1 MNLSESSVVVAEGT
15 LSWCCLADAVFVC
28 SELTCLSKGYNKMQ
42 SKARDDGF
50 C

>member
-1 MNLSESSVVVAEGT
+1 MNLSESPVVAESI
-15 LSWCCLADAVFVC
+15 LPCCCLADAVFVC
-28 SELTCLSKGYNKMQ
+28 SELTSLSKGYIKMQ